1 MYVVEY
7 LCKWN
12 MLKGM
17 TTIIL
22 VTVGLL
28 KKI

>member
-7 LCKWN
+7 LCKKN

-22 VTVGLL
+22 ATVGLL
-28 KKI
+28 KKT